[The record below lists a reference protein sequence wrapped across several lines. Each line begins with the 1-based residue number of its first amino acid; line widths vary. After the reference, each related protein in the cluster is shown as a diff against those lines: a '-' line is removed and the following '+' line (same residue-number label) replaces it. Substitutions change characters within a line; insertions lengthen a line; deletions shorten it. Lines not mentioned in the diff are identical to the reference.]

1 MRGEIPCMETH
12 HTGALHQGR
21 TLVIE
26 GDGLPFADQWQSDP
40 SNGGRIV
47 ASRKLLKKLNLL
59 GTFSVSVF
67 FFCMLVFICSVAPV
81 AGADHETV
89 PSYGRGP
96 QEVLIFSDYFCPPC
110 QALEPK
116 LEPVLDA
123 LYKQG
128 NVKIRF
134 VDTPM
139 HRETPLFAKY
149 YLYAA
154 KASPDYG
161 SAMRARQVL
170 FALAGKENVFWMDER
185 IEEAFRKEKVA
196 FTPFDFRTVQPELNG
211 MIRKHRVDSTPTC
224 VIRHSD
230 SDTRKYV
237 GEMEILKGLAALRPA
252 AKKAGK

>member
-1 MRGEIPCMETH
+1 M
-12 HTGALHQGR
+12 
-21 TLVIE
+21 
-26 GDGLPFADQWQSDP
+26 
-40 SNGGRIV
+40 
-47 ASRKLLKKLNLL
+47 ASRKSLKKLTLL
-59 GTFSVSVF
+59 RSFSVPVVF
-67 FFCMLVFICSVAPV
+67 LSLIVFICAIVPF
-81 AGADHETV
+81 AGADHETI

-96 QEVLIFSDYFCPPC
+96 CEVLIFSDYFCPPC

-123 LYKQG
+123 LYQQG

-139 HRETPLFAKY
+139 HKETPLFAKF

-154 KASPDYG
+154 KATPDYR

-196 FTPFDFRTVQPELNG
+196 YTPFDFRTAQPELNRL
-211 MIRKHRVDSTPTC
+211 IREQRVDSTPTC
-224 VIRHSD
+224 VIKYSD

-237 GEMEILKGLAALRPA
+237 GEMEILKGLAAIRPA

>member
-1 MRGEIPCMETH
+1 M
-12 HTGALHQGR
+12 
-21 TLVIE
+21 
-26 GDGLPFADQWQSDP
+26 
-40 SNGGRIV
+40 
-47 ASRKLLKKLNLL
+47 ASRKSLNESTLLR
-59 GTFSVSVF
+59 TFSIPVVI
-67 FFCMLVFICSVAPV
+67 FCLLVFIGSVAP
-81 AGADHETV
+81 AADAEQEAV
-89 PSYGRGP
+89 PSYGQGP
-96 QEVLIFSDYFCPPC
+96 REVLIFSDYFCPPC
-110 QALEPK
+110 RALEPK

-139 HRETPLFAKY
+139 HKETPLFAKF

-154 KASPDYG
+154 KATPDYR

-196 FTPFDFRTVQPELNG
+196 FTPFDFRTAQPELNRL
-211 MIRKHRVDSTPTC
+211 IRDNRVDSTPTC
-224 VIRHSD
+224 VIKYSD
-230 SDTRKYV
+230 SETRKYV

>member
-1 MRGEIPCMETH
+1 M
-12 HTGALHQGR
+12 
-21 TLVIE
+21 
-26 GDGLPFADQWQSDP
+26 
-40 SNGGRIV
+40 
-47 ASRKLLKKLNLL
+47 ASRKSMKMLTPLRS
-59 GTFSVSVF
+59 FSASVVF
-67 FFCMLVFICSVAPV
+67 FCLLVFICSVAPV
-81 AGADHETV
+81 AGADQETV

-139 HRETPLFAKY
+139 HKETALFAKF

-154 KASPDYG
+154 KAAPDYR

-170 FALAGKENVFWMDER
+170 FALAGTGNVIWMDEKV
-185 IEEAFRKEKVA
+185 EEAFRKEKVA
-196 FTPFDFRTVQPELNG
+196 FTPFDFRAVQPELNSL
-211 MIRKHRVDSTPTC
+211 IRKHRVDSTPTC
-224 VIRHSD
+224 VILSPGVKP
-230 SDTRKYV
+230 RKHV
-237 GEMEILKGLAALRPA
+237 GEDEILKGLQSMNTGRAV
-252 AKKAGK
+252 K